1 MKKLALLAALSLTTL
16 ACAAQDVPAVPVPAM
31 EKQIELPATA
41 RKMWPDEFAPYLRA
55 YDLSNGQALVVYNRG
70 STVYASLDHD
80 SPHKLMATAGNTFVS
95 QDRALKMHVE
105 LGEGDTASGYV
116 LIAVPAQQ
124 MADGSTQP
132 AQTLLVSIG

>member
-1 MKKLALLAALSLTTL
+1 MKKLALLMALSVTSLV
-16 ACAAQDVPAVPVPAM
+16 CAAQDVPTVPVPAV
-31 EKQIELPATA
+31 EKQIELPTAA

-70 STVYASLDHD
+70 STVYAALDHD
-80 SPHKLMATAGNTFVS
+80 HPHKLMALSGNTFVS

-105 LGEGDTASGYV
+105 LGEGEAASGYV
-116 LIAVPAQQ
+116 LIALPAQQ
-124 MADGSTQP
+124 MADGSTEP